1 MVEDMGGGGLE
12 EGDFA
17 GPGHFVR
24 ELPKGR
30 VEMLEEG
37 RKYDRPFSAH
47 RSVFI
52 SLTCDRAET
61 AKT

>member
-30 VEMLEEG
+30 AEMLEEG
-37 RKYDRPFSAH
+37 RK
-47 RSVFI
+47 I
-52 SLTCDRAET
+52 
-61 AKT
+61 